1 MNRRNY
7 KFDNIKFL
15 LMFLVL
21 FGHSL
26 ELFKGDERKL
36 IYQIIYVFHMPAFIF
51 ITGYFAKFQP
61 KKILQRYVITYFVFQ
76 TLYQIFDAIVMKETW
91 EFTLQYTKPYWHL
104 WFLMAVAFYYA
115 LLPFIQTQK
124 VKYQIGIIATAII
137 VSLLAGYDKT
147 IGYTLTLSRFLT
159 FMPFFVLGYY
169 AAKHKSWIR
178 CKLSKSWKRS
188 MAIGSILICGVS
200 IYWLQTGSIKNTVLY
215 GSVNYEK
222 ASYHIGIRLLLILF
236 AMAWIVVLLFLMP
249 NRRIS
254 IISVCGQNTFWVF
267 ILQGFILRLEK
278 KYQIYQYSQEN
289 NLLVAAVSSFV
300 ILFILSYPWTK
311 NIKQRKIESTKNERK
326 DIPA

>member
-21 FGHSL
+21 LGHSL

-36 IYQIIYVFHMPAFIF
+36 IYQIIYLFHMPAFIF
-51 ITGYFAKFQP
+51 ITGYFAKFHP

-76 TLYQIFDAIVMKETW
+76 TLYQIFDAIVMKGTR

-104 WFLMAVAFYYA
+104 WFLMATAFYYA

-124 VKYQIGIIATAII
+124 VKYQVGIIATAII

-159 FMPFFVLGYY
+159 FMPFFVGGYFV
-169 AAKHKSWIR
+169 AKHRSWIR
-178 CKLSKSWKRS
+178 RKLRKKWKRIVV
-188 MAIGSILICGVS
+188 IGSILICVVS
-200 IYWLQTGSIKNTVLY
+200 VYWLQIGSMKNTVLY

-222 ASYHIGIRLLLILF
+222 ASYDMGIRGLLLIF
-236 AMAWIVVLLFLMP
+236 AMAWIVALLLLMP
-249 NRRIS
+249 NRRVP
-254 IISVCGQNTFWVF
+254 IISVCGQHTFWVF

-289 NLLVAAVSSFV
+289 NLLLAAVSSLA
-300 ILFILSYPWTK
+300 ILILLSYPWIK
-311 NIKQRKIESTKNERK
+311 NIKQRKMESTKNERK